1 MQYNVVDGFG
11 VPRLTRA
18 WGERRGVGGAATT
31 GYDRFMELPI
41 NSGALADI
49 RVVDLSRV
57 LAGPF
62 CTMLLADY
70 GAEVIKVEQPDSGDP
85 TRAWGP
91 PWVGDDAAAERQSA
105 YYLTANRNKRGMT
118 LDLKSTAGLAV
129 ARRLIATADVVVENF
144 MPGTLARVGLDYDT
158 LAAAHPGLVYCSITG
173 YGQTGPYRDRPGYD
187 FMIQAEGGIMSI
199 TGPAEGEPHK
209 VGVAIVDISAGLFAT
224 TAILA
229 ALHHRQRT
237 GRGQAIDVALF
248 DAQIG
253 WLANVAQNVFAGAA
267 PARYGNAH
275 PNIVPYE
282 TFPTADGQIAVGI
295 GSDEQWRR
303 FCELAGRPDLAAE
316 PGYASNAGRV
326 AARAELIPRLRAVFQ
341 TRPSAEWL
349 AALPALRIPAAPIN
363 DVATALNDPQTLAR
377 EMVQWVTH
385 PALGARPTVGPVAK
399 LSATPASVR
408 AAPPTLGEHTDDILR
423 ELGYSPDEIAALRVE
438 DAI

>member
-70 GAEVIKVEQPDSGDP
+70 GAEVIKVEQPGSGDP

-158 LAAAHPGLVYCSITG
+158 LAAAHPDLVYCSITG
-173 YGQTGPYRDRPGYD
+173 YGQTGPYRDRPG
-187 FMIQAEGGIMSI
+187 FAVVAEAMGGLRHLS
-199 TGPAEGEPHK
+199 GEPGR
-209 VGVAIVDISAGLFAT
+209 VPVRCGVSLGDT
-224 TAILA
+224 LA
-229 ALHHRQRT
+229 ALHGVIGVLLALQYRSRT
-237 GRGQAIDVALF
+237 VSPAAPKGVGQVVDVALYES
-248 DAQIG
+248 
-253 WLANVAQNVFAGAA
+253 VFNCMESLLPEYSAFGVVREPAGSALPGIA
-267 PARYGNAH
+267 PSNA
-275 PNIVPYE
+275 YRC
-282 TFPTADGQIAVGI
+282 ADGHVLVAGNGDSIFKRLMQAI
-295 GSDEQWRR
+295 GRS
-303 FCELAGRPDLAAE
+303 DLAAD
-316 PGYASNAGRV
+316 PQLAGNTGRV
-326 AARAELIPRLRAVFQ
+326 ARVAEIDAAIGDWTAPRTVAEVLDVLDAARVPGGRIYTVADIAADPHYRARGMLQEVTLEDGSRLTVPGIVPKLSRTPGGHRRNAPKLGHDTVEVLAELAAKPPRA
-341 TRPSAEWL
+341 
-349 AALPALRIPAAPIN
+349 
-363 DVATALNDPQTLAR
+363 
-377 EMVQWVTH
+377 
-385 PALGARPTVGPVAK
+385 
-399 LSATPASVR
+399 
-408 AAPPTLGEHTDDILR
+408 
-423 ELGYSPDEIAALRVE
+423 
-438 DAI
+438 